1 MRDYFSNDDPIQ
13 EVGRRGV
20 FRRLH
25 SFEEDD
31 EYNYEKEMKEY
42 QRSISSMQNRNL
54 NININSNSSLN
65 RNQAYPNEQLSKMT
79 VNFIL
84 ILTVLIFILPFLM
97 VIYMTTDITETI
109 SPSETYVKPLS
120 IEKSLGSEIPELND
134 ELDLLAFYKLT
145 SIKFD
150 EAGSIIALYTF
161 DKRTVAN
168 WCNFTENDERFN
180 GKANTLH
187 INYDAIPI
195 YSKEKLINGLMLR
208 DFEYVK
214 EYPTGSVYAIN
225 KDNGYSLF
233 VLISENDIIYGVS
246 GGRYQDL
253 FGE

>member
-1 MRDYFSNDDPIQ
+1 MRDYFGNDDPIQ
-13 EVGRRGV
+13 EVGRRGI

-42 QRSISSMQNRNL
+42 KKSFSNTQNRY
-54 NININSNSSLN
+54 INTNVNT
-65 RNQAYPNEQLSKMT
+65 NQLYPDEQLSKMA
-79 VNFIL
+79 VNFTVFLIIL
-84 ILTVLIFILPFLM
+84 ICVLPFLAI
-97 VIYMTTDITETI
+97 IYITTDITETI
-109 SPSETYVKPLS
+109 SPSKTYVKPLA
-120 IEKSLGSEIPELND
+120 IEKSLGSEMPDLTD
-134 ELDLLAFYKLT
+134 EFDLLVFYKLT

-150 EAGSIIALYTF
+150 EAGSIIALYAF
-161 DKRTVAN
+161 DKKTVAN

-180 GKANTLH
+180 GMANTLH
-187 INYDAIPI
+187 INYDAIPV

>member
-1 MRDYFSNDDPIQ
+1 MRDYFGNDDPIQ
-13 EVGRRGV
+13 EVGRRGI

-42 QRSISSMQNRNL
+42 KKSFSNTQNRY
-54 NININSNSSLN
+54 INTNVNT
-65 RNQAYPNEQLSKMT
+65 NQLYPDEQLSKMA
-79 VNFIL
+79 VNFTVFLIIL
-84 ILTVLIFILPFLM
+84 ICVLPFLAI
-97 VIYMTTDITETI
+97 IYITTDITETI
-109 SPSETYVKPLS
+109 SPSKTYVKPLA
-120 IEKSLGSEIPELND
+120 IEKSLGSEMPDLTD
-134 ELDLLAFYKLT
+134 EFDLLVFYKLT

-150 EAGSIIALYTF
+150 EAGSIIALYAF
-161 DKRTVAN
+161 DKKTVAN

-180 GKANTLH
+180 GMANTLH
-187 INYDAIPI
+187 INYDSIPV
-195 YSKEKLINGLMLR
+195 YSKEKLINGLTLR